1 MGRGGW
7 RQLILSRRAGYEELK
22 GSTSA
27 LGMRCNLEAVCAFV
41 SVLSSPLRIDVVMAE
56 HLLMVGAGDVSSGRR
71 VRMWRSAAEKRQIV
85 QWTLELGAAW
95 RKQCGHTV

>member
-71 VRMWRSAAEKRQIV
+71 VRMWRSAAEKR
-85 QWTLELGAAW
+85 
-95 RKQCGHTV
+95 